1 MRILITTIDL
11 PENLDMIRGGVHAAL
26 RNLLTGFA
34 NTDATI
40 RVLSFHQ
47 RNQPTKTVRF
57 ANNIELV
64 YIREG
69 WFSFHLLN
77 FLFLGSRI
85 LRNQIRS
92 FNPDLVHFQEGN
104 AFLFT
109 RMFGLLGR
117 PLVLTI
123 HGMAH
128 DEARRKKRWK
138 DRLTWHI
145 NGMIHDWLL
154 PKHLIHLSQFSYNR
168 NSHSK
173 NGKEI
178 IIPNAI
184 NPLFFELPL
193 KQQFERKILYV
204 GQIDPNK
211 NIRFTL
217 RILHALNQ
225 RGKKYSLDVLG
236 GFSLPEFETLVRQDV
251 QVFGLEDQV
260 CFHGWVGQTEIMR
273 ALEESD
279 ILMVS
284 SLHESLPMVIAEARA
299 AGKLVLASRVGGIPE
314 MMRDQED
321 GYLFDHANEIDLI
334 ETLDELHDDAKRVL
348 TMGVLAREH
357 AKKTLHSKEI
367 ALQTLSFYRTILH
380 PTSP

>member
-11 PENLDMIRGGVHAAL
+11 PENLEMIKGGVHAAL
-26 RNLLTGFA
+26 RNLLHGFED
-34 NTDATI
+34 TEVQV

-47 RNQPTKTVRF
+47 RNQPDKTVPF
-57 ANNIELV
+57 NKQVELV
-64 YIREG
+64 YLREG
-69 WFSFHLLN
+69 IFPFHLLN
-77 FLFLGSRI
+77 FLFSGPHI
-85 LRNQIRS
+85 LRRQIRS
-92 FNPDLVHFQEGN
+92 FKPDIVHFQEGN

-145 NGMIHDWLL
+145 NGLIHDWFL
-154 PKHLIHLSQFSYNR
+154 PKHLIHLSQFSYKR
-168 NSHSK
+168 NSHSQ

-184 NPLFFELPL
+184 NPRFFEVPI
-193 KQQFERKILYV
+193 KHHFDRRILYV

-217 RILHALNQ
+217 RILYALKNL
-225 RGKKYSLDVLG
+225 GKVFTLEVLG
-236 GFSLPEFETLVRQDV
+236 GFSLPEYEEQVRQDIEDY
-251 QVFGLEDQV
+251 GLQDQV
-260 CFHGWVGQTEIMR
+260 RFHGWVSQTDIMR
-273 ALEESD
+273 ELANSD
-279 ILMVS
+279 LLMVS

-314 MMRDQED
+314 MMLDQVD
-321 GYLFDHANEIDLI
+321 GFLFDHANEQDLVDVMRHLYDHPERAI
-334 ETLDELHDDAKRVL
+334 E
-348 TMGVLAREH
+348 MGVKAKEH
-357 AKKTLHSKEI
+357 AVATIHSSGIAQKTVN
-367 ALQTLSFYRTILH
+367 FYQSILN
-380 PTSP
+380 SNKQ